1 MKKVVLLVLCF
12 MSAGASFAASN
23 AGVFK
28 LSLWNNLAIAAPA
41 NTQTIHG
48 IDFGIGSHTNEVYG
62 VQLDLVMAQTR
73 YDLRGV
79 SAAWL
84 ISLAE
89 DVTGAQWAAF
99 TKNAHLTGAQL
110 GLVNL
115 SGRQVT
121 GAQLGFFNQAE
132 AMNGLQ
138 FGFVNY
144 AKQIYGLQMGILNIA
159 ENGWF
164 PAMVL
169 VNGRF

>member
-1 MKKVVLLVLCF
+1 MKKVVLLALCLL
-12 MSAGASFAASN
+12 AANASFAAGN

-28 LSLWNNLAIAAPA
+28 LSLWDKLAIAAPA
-41 NTQTIHG
+41 NKDVVHG
-48 IDFGIGSHTNEVYG
+48 IDFGIGSHTDEVYG

-73 YDLRGV
+73 YELRGL
-79 SAAWL
+79 SSAWL

-89 DVTGAQWAAF
+89 EVTGVQWAALTKNTQMTGAQF
-99 TKNAHLTGAQL
+99 

-115 SGRQVT
+115 SSRHVT
-121 GAQLGFFNQAE
+121 GAQVGFFNQAE
-132 AMNGLQ
+132 DINGLQ

-144 AKQIYGLQMGILNIA
+144 AKQIYGLQVGILNIA

>member
-1 MKKVVLLVLCF
+1 MKKVVLLVLCLF
-12 MSAGASFAASN
+12 GASASFAAGST
-23 AGVFK
+23 GVFK
-28 LSLWNNLAIAAPA
+28 LSLWDKLAIAAPA
-41 NTQTIHG
+41 NTQVVHG
-48 IDFGIGSHTNEVYG
+48 IDFGIGSSTDEVYG

-99 TKNAHLTGAQL
+99 AKNTHLTGAQM
-110 GLVNL
+110 GLINI
-115 SGRQVT
+115 STRQVT
-121 GAQLGFFNQAE
+121 GAQIGFYNQAE
-132 AMNGLQ
+132 NMNGLQ

-144 AKQIYGLQMGILNIA
+144 AKQIYGLQIGILNIA

>member
-1 MKKVVLLVLCF
+1 MKKVVLLVLCLL
-12 MSAGASFAASN
+12 GASSSFAAGTT
-23 AGVFK
+23 GVFK
-28 LSLWNNLAIAAPA
+28 LSLWNRLAIAAPA
-41 NTQTIHG
+41 NTQVVHG
-48 IDFGIGSHTNEVYG
+48 IDFGIGSHTDEVYG

-99 TKNAHLTGAQL
+99 AKNTHLTGAQM
-110 GLVNL
+110 GLINI
-115 SGRQVT
+115 STRQVT
-121 GAQLGFFNQAE
+121 GAQIGFYNQAE
-132 AMNGLQ
+132 NMNGLQ

-144 AKQIYGLQMGILNIA
+144 AKQIYGLQIGILNIA